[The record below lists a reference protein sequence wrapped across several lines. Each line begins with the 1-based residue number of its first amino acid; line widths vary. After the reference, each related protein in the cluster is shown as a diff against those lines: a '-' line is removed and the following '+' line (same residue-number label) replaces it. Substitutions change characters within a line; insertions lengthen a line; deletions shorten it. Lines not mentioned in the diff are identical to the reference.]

1 MRISVFGLGYVGTVS
16 AGCLAKEGHQIIGV
30 DISREKVEMINAG
43 RTPIIEA
50 QMGEILADVLQE
62 VGELA
67 VLYLPAKRH
76 FSRPPEFKAPQ

>member
-1 MRISVFGLGYVGTVS
+1 MRISIFGLGYVGTVS

-50 QMGEILADVLQE
+50 QMGEILADVVKQE
-62 VGELA
+62 RLRATWSSCDAISDTDLSLV
-67 VLYLPAKRH
+67 
-76 FSRPPEFKAPQ
+76 